1 MKNQTKPAI
10 KTSAKTAQQ
19 TRAEKTKIAALP
31 QSTESNL
38 VRVHDLKGYG
48 VIALPDELRRILNQE
63 ELDRCFAGIEA
74 LEVTLIVR
82 ETHDVVYVRIPLMVI
97 EPGEKMSRIP
107 AKTTVAKKPSGRKPK
122 ATPKAKP
129 KTSTRTG
136 TPRQERG
143 HD

>member
-1 MKNQTKPAI
+1 MKNQTKPAN
-10 KTSAKTAQQ
+10 KN
-19 TRAEKTKIAALP
+19 AALS
-31 QSTESNL
+31 QSTDGQL

-48 VIALPDELRRILNQE
+48 VIALPDELRQILNQE

-74 LEVTLIVR
+74 LEAILVVR

-107 AKTTVAKKPSGRKPK
+107 AKTTLAKKPSGRKPEAKPK

-129 KTSTRTG
+129 KSQAKTSTRSG